1 MKWMLPWSDHVL
13 QTSWTGNSTISTMVL
28 STGDSPVSVAMFDDG
43 NINIIDVQTLRWL
56 DHKSSDPS
64 KRFNVIVLK
73 VCHHENG
80 KPQKGQ
86 VQSSSFLYCTWASLA
101 LCPPPWENAQGLSS
115 DTGYL
120 SLYNILS
127 RTKINKSV
135 ILNRL
140 TLFLFMCRC
149 ACFCWIVHMSAG
161 NCGEQKR
168 TSDPLKLELQV
179 VVN

>member
-1 MKWMLPWSDHVL
+1 MSCELHELETQPSTQWCSVLGTHPSVL
-13 QTSWTGNSTISTMVL
+13 QCLMMGTSTLLV
-28 STGDSPVSVAMFDDG
+28 
-43 NINIIDVQTLRWL
+43 VQTLRWL
-56 DHKSSDPS
+56 DHKCSDPS

-86 VQSSSFLYCTWASLA
+86 VQSSPFLYCTWASLA
-101 LCPPPWENAQGLSS
+101 LCPPPWEKTQGLSS
-115 DTGYL
+115 DTGHL
-120 SLYNILS
+120 SLDNILS

-135 ILNRL
+135 VLNRL

-149 ACFCWIVHMSAG
+149 ACFYWVVHVSAG

-168 TSDPLKLELQV
+168 TSVPLKLDLQV